1 MQTSVLIVDDS
12 ATVRKV
18 VKRTISQAGFVI
30 DVFIEARNGI
40 DALEQLQRI
49 TPSLVVTDINMPEMG
64 GIELIEAM
72 KQQPNLREIP
82 CVVISTEG
90 SHEVIDRML
99 ELGVVGFIQKPFRPE
114 ELAPVIA
121 PYVQMAVT
129 TRAADPMGF

>member
-1 MQTSVLIVDDS
+1 MHTSVLIVDDS

-30 DVFIEARNGI
+30 ETFIEARNGH
-40 DALEQLQRI
+40 DALEQLQQI

-72 KQQPNLREIP
+72 KQREDLRDIP

-99 ELGVVGFIQKPFRPE
+99 DLGVVGFIQKPFRPE

-121 PYVQMAVT
+121 PYVQMAVA